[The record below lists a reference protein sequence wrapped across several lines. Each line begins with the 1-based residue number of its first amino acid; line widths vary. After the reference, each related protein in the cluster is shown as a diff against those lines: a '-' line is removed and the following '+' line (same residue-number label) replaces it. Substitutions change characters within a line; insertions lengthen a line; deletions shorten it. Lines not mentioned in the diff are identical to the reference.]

1 MKSPGGDGP
10 GVLIQEDFQPLVEAE
25 IAADGTIPIC
35 VIKAG
40 WSKNKRYYS
49 ESVLTRA
56 ASIYRKGTHM
66 LWNHPGPN
74 ALREQP
80 GGDLNAIASVLSE
93 EAHFDPVGP
102 INPKTGKPNGAG
114 LYARARLISTYR
126 DRILEL
132 AETIGL
138 SHRVRGREVA
148 GTAEGRTGKI
158 VEEIYDPAKY
168 GLPPVTVDWVA
179 RPAAGGSVLV
189 EEEEM
194 HMVDEEIT
202 NFEEAIAER
211 DARITTLEE
220 AHAAAEA
227 TIAEHMTTIA
237 GFRAREILAES
248 IAAAKLDEA
257 VEARV
262 RALVAGTALPM
273 TDDHA
278 LDEAAYTAAVSETIE
293 AEKSYAATIAEA
305 ARAAPVGVPGGSG
318 STGAVSDFLD
328 RTGGIRAPR
337 RG

>member
-10 GVLIQEDFQPLVEAE
+10 GILISEDFEPLTEAVVSP
-25 IAADGTIPIC
+25 DGTIPVCLIR
-35 VIKAG
+35 AG
-40 WSKNKRYYS
+40 WSKNRRFYRDR
-49 ESVLTRA
+49 VLQEA
-56 ASIYRKGTHM
+56 AHIYKKGTHN
-66 LWNHPGPN
+66 LWNHPGPTSI
-74 ALREQP
+74 REQP
-80 GGDLNAIASVLSE
+80 SGDLNAIASVLSE
-93 EAHFDPVGP
+93 DARYDPVGP
-102 INPKTGKPNGAG
+102 INPKTGKPNGPG
-114 LYARARLISTYR
+114 LYARVKPISTYR
-126 DRILEL
+126 DRI
-132 AETIGL
+132 L

-237 GFRAREILAES
+237 GFRAKEILAES

-262 RALVAGTALPM
+262 RAIVAGTALPM

-278 LDEAAYTAAVSETIE
+278 LDEAAYTAAVSETVE

-318 STGAVSDFLD
+318 STGAVGDFLD